1 MILIDDVYQKVL
13 ALANKEQ
20 RGYITPQEFNLF
32 ADKAQLEIFDSY
44 FYNIKTEYHQPT
56 KSQTVIGDELD
67 MISEKLHP
75 FYQEATATHDVTQQ
89 ILPMPN
95 NMHKLITV
103 TRSGGIQLTEITP
116 DEINYVEGNPLT
128 KATINRPTF
137 TRINNGFI
145 RINPTPLDEG
155 GVGEVFNLK
164 YYAKPTSPKWGYVVV
179 KGRALYNSNDTAT
192 TNFMLHASEEE
203 KVVMRILQLA
213 GISIMKP
220 GIVEVAMSDAAR
232 TKQEQNS

>member
-56 KSQTVIGDELD
+56 KTQTVVGDELD
-67 MISEKLHP
+67 MISEKLQP
-75 FYQEATATHDVTQQ
+75 FLTFNNVAHDITNKWLV
-89 ILPMPN
+89 LPN
-95 NMHKLITV
+95 DLHKLISITDANG
-103 TRSGGIQLTEITP
+103 RQLTEVTL
-116 DEINYVEGNPLT
+116 DEINYVEGNALT
-128 KATINRPTF
+128 KASLNRPTF
-137 TRINNGFI
+137 TRELN
-145 RINPTPLDEG
+145 RIVTIKPTPLDDG
-155 GVGEVFNLK
+155 GVAEIFKLR
-164 YYAKPTSPKWGYVVV
+164 YYKKPTSPKWGYVVV
-179 KGRALYNSNDTAT
+179 KGRALYNSNATAT
-192 TNFMLHASEEE
+192 TNFILHASEEE

-213 GISIMKP
+213 GISVMKP
-220 GIVEVAMSDAAR
+220 GLAEVAMSDAAR